1 MIHIK
6 TQILDRF
13 SAMKLNEKVEIVAK
27 KCILVPYEPCHVEK
41 YHKWMEDEEIRRLT
55 GSERLT
61 IEEEYEMQRSWR
73 EDEDKLTFIV
83 LSKENELDETSRM
96 LGDVNLFISKS
107 TSSEDESEEVT
118 EGEVEIMIAEASGR
132 GKGIGEEAV
141 SLIISWAYK
150 LADQNVINLLISP
163 FQNLSICVFRA
174 RITDDN
180 TPSLSLFEKKLGFN
194 RMKHSSAFKEYTLE
208 LPQERLISH
217 FSTFL
222 DQNSQICEYKI
233 TK

>member
-1 MIHIK
+1 
-6 TQILDRF
+6 
-13 SAMKLNEKVEIVAK
+13 MKLNEKVEIVAK

-150 LADQNVINLLISP
+150 
-163 FQNLSICVFRA
+163 NLSICVFRA

-194 RMKHSSAFKEYTLE
+194 RIKHSSAFKEYTLE
-208 LPQERLISH
+208 LPQKRLISH

-233 TK
+233 KK